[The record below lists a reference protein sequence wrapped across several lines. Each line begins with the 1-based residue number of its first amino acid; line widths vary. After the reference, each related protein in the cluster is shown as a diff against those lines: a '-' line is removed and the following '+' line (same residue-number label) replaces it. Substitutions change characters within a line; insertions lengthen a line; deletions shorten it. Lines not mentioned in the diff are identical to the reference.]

1 MKLFLTSSP
10 DGDLGSDN
18 GGSPFGFDNRNGFA
32 DRLRES
38 LPHKVFFAFFAAD
51 PDNYA
56 CTDEGAEYFAGVL
69 ERSGFELEGYC
80 TCDGRNPDMAGELL
94 ARANVIMLSGGH
106 VPTQNAFFARIGL
119 RELLREY
126 DGVVIGVSAGTMNC
140 AELVYAQPEE
150 PGEATDPDYRRF
162 IPGLGLT
169 DINVLPHYQL
179 IGGSI
184 LDGMRLFEDITAAD
198 SYGRCFYVLPD
209 GSYIMAE
216 NKKSTLFGEAW
227 TMSNGNFEKICE
239 YGQQL
244 EFE

>member
-18 GGSPFGFDNRNGFA
+18 GGSPWGFDNRNGFA

-38 LPHKVFFAFFAAD
+38 LPKEVFFVFFAAD
-51 PDNYA
+51 PDNYEI
-56 CTDEGAEYFAGVL
+56 TDEGAEYFAGVL
-69 ERSGFELEGYC
+69 ERTGFSVRGYAV
-80 TCDGRNPDMAGELL
+80 CDGRNPGAAGELL
-94 ARANVIMLSGGH
+94 KIADVIMLSGGH
-106 VPTQNAFFARIGL
+106 VPTQNRFFAQIGL
-119 RELLREY
+119 RELIADY

-140 AELVYAQPEE
+140 ADIVYAQPEE

-179 IGGSI
+179 IGNSI
-184 LDGMRLFEDITAAD
+184 LDGMKLFEDITAAD
-198 SYGRCFYVLPD
+198 SYGRCFYVLRD

-216 NKKSTLFGEAW
+216 NNKSTLFGEAW
-227 TMSNGNFEKICE
+227 TMSDGVFRKICE
-239 YGQQL
+239 YGG
-244 EFE
+244 EYII